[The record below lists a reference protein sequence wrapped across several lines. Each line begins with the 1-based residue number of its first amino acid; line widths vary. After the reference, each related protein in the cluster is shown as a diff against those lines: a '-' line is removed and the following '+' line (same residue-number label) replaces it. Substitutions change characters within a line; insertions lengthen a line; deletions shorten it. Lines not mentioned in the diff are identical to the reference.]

1 MLDQRRIRSIGI
13 LIASTFLISIL
24 APASHGQRHPRLKAP
39 KALLDAIDQE
49 DRDCVVQS
57 GLDKSVTVR
66 PIKLAADRSQ
76 QLLIRGSGLCL
87 CGAQNCGFWIYRKIG
102 NKYEL
107 LLKGI
112 GATRVSAGQK
122 SAKGYRDVISQSHA
136 SAMETILRTYR
147 YDGSQYHL
155 QRCVNRAYYD
165 DNGKATKR
173 PNLRPC
179 AEETRPETYV
189 SVPTSIRER
198 ELTTIDNQQL
208 RLSDYSDRITVITLV
223 ASWCAPCLQLIP
235 ELDKIGREDEKG
247 VQVIGLVTRE
257 NDPQI
262 ESVRR
267 STSILNVRFPVVWE
281 NIGFSESLSKLVNTP
296 RVLPQTFVID
306 REGHIRKHFSGYSRA
321 NTIPLLRE
329 ALNQIRREKV
339 TQPTGTP

>member
-24 APASHGQRHPRLKAP
+24 AGASHGQNRARLRAP

-107 LLKGI
+107 LLKGV
-112 GATRVSAGQK
+112 GSTRVSAGQK
-122 SAKGYRDVISQSHA
+122 SAHGYRDVISQSHA

-147 YDGSQYHL
+147 YDGSQYQL
-155 QRCVNRAYYD
+155 QSCVNRAYYD
-165 DNGKATKR
+165 DNGNSTKK

-179 AEETRPETYV
+179 AEETPKTYV
-189 SVPTSIRER
+189 SLPTGISEQEI
-198 ELTTIDNQQL
+198 TTIDNQTL
-208 RLSDYSDRITVITLV
+208 KLSDYSDRITVITLV
-223 ASWCAPCLQLIP
+223 ASWCAPCLQIIP

-267 STSILNVRFPVVWE
+267 FTRILNVRFPVVWE
-281 NIGFSESLSKLVNTP
+281 NRGFSESLFKLVNTP
-296 RVLPQTFVID
+296 RALPQTFVID

-329 ALNQIRREKV
+329 ALNQIRREKAS
-339 TQPTGTP
+339 QPTGTL